1 MTEIIIEAN
10 VSKKFDVS
18 IESPCLYTEAY
29 LQIKID
35 DLNLS
40 IEATEEQLHDLYDT
54 LQEYLNRRG
63 RIE

>member
-1 MTEIIIEAN
+1 MTEITIEAN

-18 IESPCLYTEAY
+18 IEWPYLYTGAY

-40 IEATEEQLHDLYDT
+40 IEATDEQLHDLYDT
-54 LQEYLNRRG
+54 LQEYLNSRG
-63 RIE
+63 RLE